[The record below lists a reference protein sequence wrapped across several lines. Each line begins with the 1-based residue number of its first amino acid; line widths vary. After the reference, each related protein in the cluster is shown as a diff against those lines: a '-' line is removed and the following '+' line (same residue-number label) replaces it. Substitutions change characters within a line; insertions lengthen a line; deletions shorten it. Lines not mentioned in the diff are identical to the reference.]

1 MSNTTFN
8 ANRLLRLSGL
18 SGHMITVFVT
28 GSSAIKLSLH
38 VTAQGH
44 R

>member
-8 ANRLLRLSGL
+8 ANRLLSGL

-28 GSSAIKLSLH
+28 GSSAINLSLH